1 MAKQYTGFL
10 SQVRSN
16 RRLLSS
22 YQKYDKRIFNINSAY
37 DDSFIRINSVYDF
50 FIRYFSGRR
59 FESVNASSDRVKYLF
74 SMAFINTFVS
84 EFHLFRANC
93 GAHAPERHTH
103 SNTFAQYEIASVIN
117 IMSVVFPSKMLFVTS
132 IARYIGGEVFPINI
146 KGRKCYIV
154 YLNDVFIYNSPIHE
168 MRATVFHT
176 QCAGLGCHKDKFI
189 CYKVEGNYDD
199 FLSPFTYI
207 KAMRSIPDQQ
217 ISYYN
222 MISLNS
228 INLREEQP
236 LVHKYLFAY
245 DYVFEN
251 IVIKSNK
258 PYAAKVSQVL
268 SDMYKQYFKPHLQK
282 LNIADDTYMFYV
294 TYIAKVSDM
303 IVFDVVLTFS
313 RGTHEYSIE
322 EMKQMAYD
330 ILQNMLGTNS
340 AHVKVHNNFIR
351 HSTDPYIR
359 CTIKFTMVVNDDE
372 LLLSFSDGVF

>member
-1 MAKQYTGFL
+1 MQAHYTGFL

-22 YQKYDKRIFNINSAY
+22 YQKYDKRIFNINSA
-37 DDSFIRINSVYDF
+37 YDF

-84 EFHLFRANC
+84 EFHLFRENC
-93 GAHAPERHTH
+93 GAYAPEKHTH
-103 SNTFAQYEIASVIN
+103 SNTFAQYKIASVIN

-154 YLNDVFIYNSPIHE
+154 YLNDVFIYNFPIHE

-207 KAMRSIPDQQ
+207 KAMQSIPDQQ

-236 LVHKYLFAY
+236 LVHKYFLS
-245 DYVFEN
+245 DDVFEN

-258 PYAAKVSQVL
+258 PYTAKVSQVL

-282 LNIADDTYMFYV
+282 LNIVDDTYMFYV

-313 RGTHEYSIE
+313 RSTHEYSIE

-351 HSTDPYIR
+351 HRTDPYVR
-359 CTIKFTMVVNDDE
+359 CTIKFTMALDDNTIQ
-372 LLLSFSDGVF
+372 

>member
-1 MAKQYTGFL
+1 MQAHYTGFL

-22 YQKYDKRIFNINSAY
+22 YQKYDKRIFNIDSA
-37 DDSFIRINSVYDF
+37 YDF

-84 EFHLFRANC
+84 EFHLFRESC
-93 GAHAPERHTH
+93 GSYVPEHHTQP
-103 SNTFAQYEIASVIN
+103 NTFAQYKIASVIN

-154 YLNDVFIYNSPIHE
+154 YLNDVFIYSFPIYE

-176 QCAGLGCHKDKFI
+176 QKDKFI
-189 CYKVEGNYDD
+189 CYKAEGNYDD

-207 KAMRSIPDQQ
+207 TAMQSIPDQQ

-228 INLREEQP
+228 INRRKEEP
-236 LVHKYLFAY
+236 LAYKYFLS
-245 DYVFEN
+245 DDVFEN
-251 IVIKSNK
+251 IVIKSSK
-258 PYAAKVSQVL
+258 PYTAKVSQVL

-282 LNIADDTYMFYV
+282 LNIEDDTYMFYV

-303 IVFDVVLTFS
+303 IVFDVVLAFS
-313 RGTHEYSIE
+313 RSTHKYSIE
-322 EMKQMAYD
+322 EMKQMVYD
-330 ILQNMLGTNS
+330 ILHNMLGTNS
-340 AHVKVHNNFIR
+340 TYVKVHNNFIR
-351 HSTDPYIR
+351 HDIDPYIR
-359 CTIKFTMVVNDDE
+359 CTIKFTMVVPYPQRAVRMHP
-372 LLLSFSDGVF
+372 LLRMSH